1 MIYLATNT
9 ANQLLYLSLDEG
21 RQYFST
27 AFTHYLM
34 ILTRE
39 ENSTTGQDLAQVVD
53 IVSENTRYTEIE
65 ITTVGLTFA
74 GRYRYE
80 VYGQNSAS
88 NTDPNNAAVVGL
100 VQRGYA
106 VLSDGQSDRVIPEI
120 TIPDSVIYNG

>member
-1 MIYLATNT
+1 
-9 ANQLLYLSLDEG
+9 
-21 RQYFST
+21 
-27 AFTHYLM
+27 M

-106 VLSDGQSDRVIPEI
+106 VLSDGQSDRVIPDI